1 MCYIVIA
8 HIKAYFFC
16 RKLCCME
23 MNKTKILVVKDCA
36 DYCTE
41 LIGLLKDS
49 GYFEVLPPVHD
60 PGFVVD
66 NIKENKPEL
75 VLLNATMAG
84 SDGIEILSTIR
95 NCPETK
101 DTKVVVITPTLC
113 NNLMNIYQALG
124 VAFIIHS
131 SNPPAMVYHRIL
143 DLTMDDEAS
152 RLMRE
157 EQRKNEYAIM
167 AENMTNNF
175 FRAIG
180 IPVNLVGYVQLRKS
194 ILYCVENSLY
204 QINLSQDVYQYV
216 AECFMTTPK
225 RVERNIRTAIEAAW
239 SRGNMEAQHRYFGN
253 TVSLS
258 NGRPTNKEFIA
269 NITDRIVTHLRH
281 S

>member
-1 MCYIVIA
+1 M
-8 HIKAYFFC
+8 K
-16 RKLCCME
+16 MS
-23 MNKTKILVVKDCA
+23 KTKILVVKDYA
-36 DYCTE
+36 NYCTE

-49 GYFEVLPPVHD
+49 GCFDVLPPVHD
-60 PGFVVD
+60 PRSAVD
-66 NIKENKPEL
+66 NVKENKPDL
-75 VLLNATMAG
+75 VILNATMAG

-101 DTKVVVITPTLC
+101 DTRVVVITPILDD
-113 NNLMNIYQALG
+113 
-124 VAFIIHS
+124 S

-143 DLTMDDEAS
+143 DLTMDDEAG
-152 RLMRE
+152 RTIRD
-157 EQRKNEYAIM
+157 EQRKCEYAVM
-167 AENMTNNF
+167 AENMANNF
-175 FRAIG
+175 FRVIG
-180 IPVNLVGYVQLRKS
+180 IPVNLIGYAQLRKS

-216 AECFMTTPK
+216 AECFVTTPK

-239 SRGNMEAQHRYFGN
+239 SRGNIEAQHRYFGN
-253 TVSLS
+253 TVSQS

>member
-1 MCYIVIA
+1 
-8 HIKAYFFC
+8 
-16 RKLCCME
+16 
-23 MNKTKILVVKDCA
+23 MNSTKILVVKDRT

-41 LIGLLKDS
+41 LIGLLQDS
-49 GYFEVLPPVHD
+49 GHFDVLPPVHD
-60 PGFVVD
+60 PGLVVD

-75 VLLNATMAG
+75 VLLNAAMPG
-84 SDGIEILSTIR
+84 SDGIEMLSTIR

-113 NNLMNIYQALG
+113 DNLLIIYQALG
-124 VAFIIHS
+124 AAFIIHS
-131 SNPPAMVYHRIL
+131 SNPPAMVYRRIL
-143 DLTMDDEAS
+143 DLTMDDEAG
-152 RLMRE
+152 RLLRE
-157 EQRKNEYAIM
+157 EQRKSEHAKI
-167 AENMTNNF
+167 AENMTNNL

-180 IPVNLVGYVQLRKS
+180 IPVNLVGYAQLRKS

-239 SRGNMEAQHRYFGN
+239 SHGNIEAQHRYFGN
-253 TVSLS
+253 TVSQS